1 MCEINLFLCSYL
13 EPSTEFK
20 ARCAPECMKIKVR
33 NSLVELGSDIKILA
47 ELAEHSPIII
57 QNSSNPLSQKNL
69 DV

>member
-33 NSLVELGSDIKILA
+33 NSLVELDSDVQILVEFA
-47 ELAEHSPIII
+47 ERS
-57 QNSSNPLSQKNL
+57 
-69 DV
+69 